1 MNSPALVP
9 SVPVLLL
16 KKTDQPIQ
24 RIGWASLEE
33 GGIKGEDTQ
42 PLVPLPA
49 EPHCELQA
57 AADGTGKII
66 VTCTCGRRIEVSC
79 GS

>member
-1 MNSPALVP
+1 MNSPVLIP
-9 SVPVLLL
+9 SVSVLLL
-16 KKTDQPIQ
+16 KKTDQPVQ

-33 GGIKGEDTQ
+33 GATQSETSQ
-42 PLVPLPA
+42 PLVPLPT

-57 AADGTGKII
+57 AADGSGKIV
-66 VTCTCGRRIEVSC
+66 VTCTCGRRIEVAV

>member
-1 MNSPALVP
+1 MNSPVLVP
-9 SVPVLLL
+9 SVSVLLL

-33 GGIKGEDTQ
+33 GTVRGEASK
-42 PLVPLPA
+42 PLVPLPT

-57 AADGTGKII
+57 TADGSGKII
-66 VTCTCGRRIEVSC
+66 VTCTCGRRIEVAC
-79 GS
+79 EA